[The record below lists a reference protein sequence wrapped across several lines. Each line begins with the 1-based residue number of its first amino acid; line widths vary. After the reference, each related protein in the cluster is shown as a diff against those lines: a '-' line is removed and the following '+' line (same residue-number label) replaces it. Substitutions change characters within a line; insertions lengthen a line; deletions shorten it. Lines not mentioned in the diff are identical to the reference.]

1 MVCRRYDA
9 GYMPPDRDSKIGISD
24 SALGGAQPINGLR
37 HPPGAGTSGWFIWG
51 GSEFST
57 ASDFFKPLHIH
68 HLQER
73 CNAVLPYL
81 ALPPGWRFLIAPD
94 YEDVWYDSSLS

>member
-1 MVCRRYDA
+1 MYAARPRQQDRDFGQCPRRY
-9 GYMPPDRDSKIGISD
+9 
-24 SALGGAQPINGLR
+24 QPINGLR
-37 HPPGAGTSGWFIWG
+37 HPPEAGTSGWFIWG
-51 GSEFST
+51 GQEFST

-81 ALPPGWRFLIAPD
+81 ALPPGWRFLIVPD
-94 YEDVWYDSSLS
+94 YEDVWYDSSLLMLS